1 MQNEIFEN
9 GLSQNEI
16 KPDEI
21 KEGIS
26 GIHVKDYRELGVN
39 ALEEL
44 ILLDE
49 QLDRNLK
56 HIMDYITEGDYPKAL
71 TNLRWLIE
79 DNKTHMDYCSK
90 CQEEIL
96 YGMECAENSKHFEDF
111 MNEPQ

>member
-1 MQNEIFEN
+1 MRNENFEN

-21 KEGIS
+21 KEGIT

-49 QLDRNLK
+49 QLERNLK
-56 HIMDYITEGDYPKAL
+56 QIRFAVTDSNCSQAL
-71 TNLRWLIE
+71 YLLKILLE

-90 CQEEIL
+90 CQEEVL
-96 YGMECAENSKHFEDF
+96 HDMECTEASKHFGDY

>member
-1 MQNEIFEN
+1 MQNENFEN

-16 KPDEI
+16 K
-21 KEGIS
+21 EGIR
-26 GIHVKDYRELGVN
+26 GIHVKDYRDLGVN
-39 ALEEL
+39 ALEE
-44 ILLDE
+44 II
-49 QLDRNLK
+49 QLDKQLNINLK

-79 DNKTHMDYCSK
+79 DNLSHRDYATM

-96 YGMECAENSKHFEDF
+96 YSMECAENSNHFEDF